1 METSKSRYGTKRE
14 FILLKDQILVK
25 CYDTLYYTMTGGMN
39 SPLISV
45 DPDGGPNIHINKIIT
60 IDKIDYVVTNII
72 KYEKDKKDT
81 LNILVDVIIK
91 L

>member
-25 CYDTLYYTMTGGMN
+25 CYDTLYYTMTNDNDG
-39 SPLISV
+39 SLTSV
-45 DPDGGPNIHINKIIT
+45 DPNGGPNIHINKIIT
-60 IDKIDYVVTNII
+60 IDKIDYVVTKIN
-72 KYEKDKKDT
+72 KYEKYKNSL

-91 L
+91 F